1 VGYGAARLWPAWYPP
16 HGHSLQGTSQPSCH
30 VDPSLPTPPAHRLA
44 AYQQQLGEI
53 LDALPEPG
61 GLQVARAYQQL
72 APALQDA
79 EASSNSSSQGCT
91 AAVSAESAPSQ
102 LASTAGPVTS
112 PRRTHHLLHWP
123 SMPAACDTIVG
134 GNLVMHGNLGQ
145 VLSAGSSSSSSS
157 SSTGS
162 NSRSRSRS
170 TGSDAGKQEEQEEQE
185 EQQEEQ
191 EEQPVPA
198 RTLRKR
204 LQVESFLLLLLQML
218 KPSHMPSC
226 QDAAA
231 LKAHIQQLAL
241 QAELSNSPGSTGGAD
256 HIPIQQYRQYEGYQF
271 VEFGCGTGNLV
282 LPLARLLPG
291 CQFHAIDMKWRS
303 VELLEQRAKAA
314 GLSNLTAAVGR
325 IEQYEG
331 PCDVALALH
340 ACGSASDYS
349 LLQAARCRAAYIVSP
364 CCVGKLQASLAAAEA
379 RASGS
384 SSCGSSELRLVH
396 PRSRWMVGGMA
407 SLPLAESFRALAQAA
422 DYSHTDNHGHP
433 ELAALCKVGASC
445 HGIEWMLK
453 GEYCATVMYHVRL
466 VTAPWVEAGVLHRAA
481 PCYSVVRQVAV
492 QQPGAAY
499 RRGSHEVHPA

>member
-1 VGYGAARLWPAWYPP
+1 M
-16 HGHSLQGTSQPSCH
+16 
-30 VDPSLPTPPAHRLA
+30 
-44 AYQQQLGEI
+44 
-53 LDALPEPG
+53 
-61 GLQVARAYQQL
+61 ARAYQHL
-72 APALQDA
+72 APVLQQHDA
-79 EASSNSSSQGCT
+79 DAGSNSSSSEGSSAGST
-91 AAVSAESAPSQ
+91 AASVPEPAASQ
-102 LASTAGPVTS
+102 QASSAGPVAS
-112 PRRTHHLLHWP
+112 PRSTYHLVHWP

-134 GNLVMHGNLGQ
+134 GNLAMHGNLGQ
-145 VLSAGSSSSSSS
+145 VLSAGG

-162 NSRSRSRS
+162 NSRTRSRS
-170 TGSDAGKQEEQEEQE
+170 SGLDAGQQ
-185 EQQEEQ
+185 QQEMQ

-218 KPSHMPSC
+218 KPSHVPSC

-231 LKAHIQQLAL
+231 LKAHIQHLAL

-256 HIPIQQYRQYEGYQF
+256 GTDHMPIQQYRQYKGYQF

-325 IEQYEG
+325 IEQYGG

-349 LLQAARCRAAYIVSP
+349 LLQAARCRAAYLVSP

-379 RASGS
+379 RGSGS
-384 SSCGSSELRLVH
+384 SSSDGNSEPGLRLVH

-433 ELAALCKVGASC
+433 ELAALCKVRHHAVARSSGCCKRGA
-445 HGIEWMLK
+445 
-453 GEYCATVMYHVRL
+453 VR
-466 VTAPWVEAGVLHRAA
+466 
-481 PCYSVVRQVAV
+481 CQ
-492 QQPGAAY
+492 
-499 RRGSHEVHPA
+499 